1 MDGVEC
7 IASNVSRDTGTVNA
21 VSGRTSECASAQHSH
36 EELGRHSWAGVWAG
50 TMRSK

>member
-21 VSGRTSECASAQHSH
+21 VSGEGWRVPLHSTHMKIWGGIAGCAPG
-36 EELGRHSWAGVWAG
+36 LVR
-50 TMRSK
+50 

>member
-21 VSGRTSECASAQHSH
+21 VSGRTSECASARSTHMKIWGGIA
-36 EELGRHSWAGVWAG
+36 GRASGLV
-50 TMRSK
+50 R